1 MSIQFFREICLEI
14 HSPAIWR
21 FQIWKSGDGE
31 MEDWEGGR
39 GSRRIEVGIEDRE
52 RGRARAWEVVG
63 GNGG

>member
-14 HSPAIWR
+14 NSPAIWR
-21 FQIWKSGDGE
+21 FQIWKGGDGE
-31 MEDWEGGR
+31 RGIGKGGG
-39 GSRRIEVGIEDRE
+39 GSRRIEGGIEDRE